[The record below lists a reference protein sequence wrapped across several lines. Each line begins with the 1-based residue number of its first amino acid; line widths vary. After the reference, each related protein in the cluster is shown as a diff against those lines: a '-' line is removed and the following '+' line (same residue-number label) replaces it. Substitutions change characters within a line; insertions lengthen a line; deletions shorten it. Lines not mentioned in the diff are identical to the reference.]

1 MTEIWQRDA
10 SEIADAVRGGELSAC
25 DVLDVHLER
34 IERLDPELNTVC
46 YLDVDAA
53 RARAEEVDAEVGR
66 GGDPGLLA
74 GVPMGVKELC
84 SVAGWPYTHAS
95 RIYAESVADADDTE
109 IARLRRAGAVLVGL
123 TTASEYGAVSFTNT
137 PLHGVTRNPWNDAR
151 TPGGS
156 SGGSAAAVAAGL
168 FPACTGSDGGGSIRI
183 PASYSG
189 LPGMKTTFG
198 FTGTGPGPY
207 NFSLN
212 SVRGPMVR
220 SVRDAARYLDVIGGP
235 TLTDPTSLPES
246 AVSFEHELVSG
257 AAIEALRGKRVGWSA
272 TLGYASTD
280 RAVEQVAREAAD
292 ALIDAAGVEL
302 VDVDPVFPKPGT
314 AWTVLSTINDMA
326 SHYEDMCDRRDELT
340 DVMRLAV
347 LSFEHLKPEIVLKA
361 VRGKQATCAAAAAVF
376 EQVDLLLTPTTP
388 TVAFEAEGRLSGEVN
403 GKEVS
408 LMGLSAAFTAP
419 FNVSGQPA
427 CSAPAGFVDGLPV
440 GLQIAAPRHHD
451 LACLAAAAV
460 LEQTRPWPKL
470 APLAASA
477 SSTK

>member
-1 MTEIWQRDA
+1 M
-10 SEIADAVRGGELSAC
+10 
-25 DVLDVHLER
+25 
-34 IERLDPELNTVC
+34 
-46 YLDVDAA
+46 
-53 RARAEEVDAEVGR
+53 
-66 GGDPGLLA
+66 
-74 GVPMGVKELC
+74 
-84 SVAGWPYTHAS
+84 
-95 RIYAESVADADDTE
+95 
-109 IARLRRAGAVLVGL
+109 LVGL

-388 TVAFEAEGRLSGEVN
+388 TVAFEADGRLSGEVN

>member
-1 MTEIWQRDA
+1 MFL
-10 SEIADAVRGGELSAC
+10 VRLGGEGLCFVFVFSSRTRHTRWPRDWSS
-25 DVLDVHLER
+25 DVCSSDH
-34 IERLDPELNTVC
+34 
-46 YLDVDAA
+46 
-53 RARAEEVDAEVGR
+53 
-66 GGDPGLLA
+66 A
-74 GVPMGVKELC
+74 GIPMGVKELAQ
-84 SVAGWPYTHAS
+84 VQGWPDTNAS
-95 RIYAESVADADDTE
+95 VPYAEAGAVAEFDCAE
-109 IARLRRAGAVLVGL
+109 VARLRDAGAVLVGL
-123 TTASEYGAVSFTNT
+123 PTAPEHGVVSYTASK
-137 PLHGVTRNPWNDAR
+137 LHGVTRNPWNLER

-220 SVRDAARYLDVIGGP
+220 SVRDAARYLDVIG
-235 TLTDPTSLPES
+235 DPTSLPES

-340 DVMRLAV
+340 D
-347 LSFEHLKPEIVLKA
+347 
-361 VRGKQATCAAAAAVF
+361 
-376 EQVDLLLTPTTP
+376 
-388 TVAFEAEGRLSGEVN
+388 
-403 GKEVS
+403 
-408 LMGLSAAFTAP
+408 
-419 FNVSGQPA
+419 
-427 CSAPAGFVDGLPV
+427 
-440 GLQIAAPRHHD
+440 
-451 LACLAAAAV
+451 
-460 LEQTRPWPKL
+460 
-470 APLAASA
+470 
-477 SSTK
+477 